1 MNRSSMPKQVMT
13 FSNGGLASFIP
24 RQTQIAGQPH
34 MLAYINPQEEAL
46 LRDFGGSGIAGP
58 GGIPSYP
65 PDSAID
71 ADYGFSTDSQD
82 RGMTSTG
89 VGSQTG
95 NSGAD
100 DNDDGGWSW
109 AESSLNPANWGSGNN
124 SSSGG
129 RNFDADMSA
138 GSGTVYSS
146 QDDTYTSDAGA
157 LPTDVGLID
166 SLLMGVGLKDKTA
179 AYYSATADT
188 IARTQGADAAARY
201 IDQMNAAGNLSDADA
216 TALKTSTAYTAQDA
230 EARGLL
236 DSQQNGG
243 DNQAGGEEGDD
254 QTDGEEGDGEDED
267 TGPPSSVNF
276 RFYGGYQPRTQA
288 DVLVESPTANTPFV
302 MPDDP
307 RFTPLFNP
315 DDNIDEILNP
325 TPIGPTEG
333 YGGDL
338 AKKILATD
346 YGPTPVGPVEEEVK
360 YERPWFPGE
369 SVPDVEVPEFN
380 PLTAQGGISAVEQRM
395 IDQFGYTAN
404 PDGTISRGDTIYD
417 SEQGGFLQGGTAAM
431 TPAEILAQ
439 QQRVAQQASD
449 LLAQRGGVQKTPEEM
464 LQQIQE
470 TQARYITGAPGA
482 PAQAFDFG
490 APANVGDTYFD
501 PMTNTTY
508 EYREKPLGD
517 TGQTYQG
524 WDIKSGTG
532 GQVGLYG
539 PGTVDPGMNYG
550 GGELAQAP
558 AEDMVE
564 RSELL
569 NDPNYR
575 GDGTNFGMVMPQ
587 SFAAGV
593 TPGSGTPAQ
602 GQFATMQELMEFQ
615 QQYPNV
621 NLMGEYQRLKALEGG
636 AAQPVTL
643 PQRGVGSLM
652 AGDPATEAM
661 YQGIMS

>member
-1 MNRSSMPKQVMT
+1 MNRSNMPKQIMA

-24 RQTQIAGQPH
+24 RQTKIAGQPH
-34 MLAYINPQEEAL
+34 MLAYINPREEQILQDYRGNAPVVAGPAGVPSYL
-46 LRDFGGSGIAGP
+46 FGFDSISDMFDGGGKGGSGANFSTG
-58 GGIPSYP
+58 SH
-65 PDSAID
+65 
-71 ADYGFSTDSQD
+71 ADYVAANPGDTTARAHNTGGSDD
-82 RGMTSTG
+82 R
-89 VGSQTG
+89 
-95 NSGAD
+95 
-100 DNDDGGWSW
+100 
-109 AESSLNPANWGSGNN
+109 
-124 SSSGG
+124 SSGG

-157 LPTDVGLID
+157 LPTDVGLVD

-188 IARTQGADAAARY
+188 IARTRGADAAAKY
-201 IDQMNAAGNLSDADA
+201 IDEMNAAGNISDADA
-216 TALKTSTAYTAQDA
+216 TALKTSTSYTAQDA
-230 EARGLL
+230 EDRGLL
-236 DSQQNGG
+236 DSQQDGG
-243 DNQAGGEEGDD
+243 DDQTGGEEGTDQTGDD
-254 QTDGEEGDGEDED
+254 QTGGEEGGEED
-267 TGPPSSVNF
+267 TGPPSSMNF
-276 RFYGGYQPRTQA
+276 RFFGGYQPRTRA
-288 DVLVESPTANTPFV
+288 DVLVASPGADQPFV

-307 RFTPLFNP
+307 RITPIFNP

-325 TPIGPTEG
+325 TAIGPTEG
-333 YGGDL
+333 YGGQL
-338 AKKILATD
+338 AADILATD
-346 YGPTPVGPVEEEVK
+346 YGPDPFGPIPEATTDVPVFGEEGTIAV
-360 YERPWFPGE
+360 PGSE
-369 SVPDVEVPEFN
+369 ADVPDFEVPAFN

-439 QQRVAQQASD
+439 QERIAGQASD
-449 LLAQRGGVQKTPEEM
+449 LLAQQGGVQKTPEEM

-470 TQARYITGAPGA
+470 TQARYRTGAPGA
-482 PAQAFDFG
+482 PAEAFDFG

-508 EYREKPLGD
+508 EYTEKPMGN

-539 PGTVDPGMNYG
+539 AQPVDPGLEKYG
-550 GGELAQAP
+550 PEGSPLQLFSGQ
-558 AEDMVE
+558 
-564 RSELL
+564 
-569 NDPNYR
+569 
-575 GDGTNFGMVMPQ
+575 PQ

-593 TPGSGTPAQ
+593 TPASGTSGQ

-615 QQYPNV
+615 QQYPSA

-636 AAQPVTL
+636 AAQPAVL
-643 PQRGVGSLM
+643 PQRGVASLM
-652 AGDPATEAM
+652 GGDPATEAM